1 MQVEMD
7 GGIIVVIAVMLIGIL
22 ATGLIVYYIRKGRA
36 ERRSQANAESS
47 SSDEG
52 SAAVDADE

>member
-1 MQVEMD
+1 MQVEMN

-36 ERRSQANAESS
+36 ERSQANAESS
-47 SSDEG
+47 SSDER